1 MIFLA
6 VVLMLV
12 TIPVAIVESGLR
24 RALQAD
30 LAESWGLVR
39 IVLTALFALDVG
51 QALAPSGY
59 FWWVNVI
66 VAALTALAMVLVTQL
81 ASKWL
86 AHKKIGSS
94 LMASLNPVVKQI
106 NLMFSPITGPK
117 IDEYEE
123 FEQELIDS
131 VEDFT
136 ETIAR
141 EIMVPRIDIAAVT
154 GEDDLATAMR
164 MFLRTG
170 YSRLPVEGKSVDEIL
185 GVLYLKDVSRIL
197 FENPEK
203 RSLRAA
209 AVMRKAI
216 FIPESK
222 PVDDLLKDMQNSGT
236 HIAIIIDEYGG
247 VAGLATMED
256 VIEEIVGDI
265 SDEFDREIP
274 DVQDLGERRYK
285 VNARYSLEELGE
297 LYGIELADEDVDSVG
312 GLIAKELG
320 RLAVHDDV
328 VKYGGLVLTVDQIEQ
343 RRKRILSVL
352 VEPSIDL
359 SQMESALENEEKRV

>member
-1 MIFLA
+1 LIA
-6 VVLMLV
+6 IAIVLMLV

-30 LAESWGLVR
+30 LAESWGFLR
-39 IVLTALFALDVG
+39 IVMTALFALVVG

-59 FWWVNVI
+59 LWWVNVI
-66 VAALTALAMVLVTQL
+66 VAVVLTLVMVFTTQL
-81 ASKWL
+81 MAKWL
-86 AHKKIGSS
+86 SQGKFGQALMKS
-94 LMASLNPVVKQI
+94 LEPAVKQI
-106 NLMFSPITGPK
+106 NLLFTPISGPK

-141 EIMVPRIDIAAVT
+141 EIMVPRIDIAAVNAD
-154 GEDDLATAMR
+154 DDLATAMR
-164 MFLRTG
+164 TFLRTG

-197 FENPEK
+197 FEDPGK
-203 RSLRAA
+203 RALKTTS
-209 AVMRKAI
+209 VMRKAI

-222 PVDDLLKDMQNSGT
+222 PVDDLLKDMQTTET

-256 VIEEIVGDI
+256 VIEEIVGEI

-274 DVQDLGERRYK
+274 DVQDLGEKRFL

-297 LYGIELADEDVDSVG
+297 LYDIELDDEDVDSVG

-320 RLAVHDDV
+320 RLAVNGDKV
-328 VKYGGLVLTVDQIEQ
+328 TYSGLILTVHRIEQ

-352 VEPSIDL
+352 VEPTSEL
-359 SQMESALENEEKRV
+359 SDAESAFENEDKRV